1 MLARDV
7 DGGDPLTDGFR
18 GTVLIG
24 IKGGEEV
31 RENGGMGGSGMGGN
45 VMPIIV
51 GVSQHSAAG
60 QLARIHVHVNHSDSH
75 NHQRVRTSN
84 SDTNPTPTQCP
95 CDNA

>member
-18 GTVLIG
+18 ETVMIG

-31 RENGGMGGSGMGGN
+31 RENGGMGGN

-51 GVSQHSAAG
+51 GVSQQLHSAAG
-60 QLARIHVHVNHSDSH
+60 QLARIHVHVNHSDSL

>member
-1 MLARDV
+1 MLARNV

-18 GTVLIG
+18 ETVMIG

-31 RENGGMGGSGMGGN
+31 RENGGMGGN

>member
-18 GTVLIG
+18 ETVMIG

-31 RENGGMGGSGMGGN
+31 RENGGMGGN

-60 QLARIHVHVNHSDSH
+60 QLARIHVHVN
-75 NHQRVRTSN
+75 Q
-84 SDTNPTPTQCP
+84 
-95 CDNA
+95 